1 MARET
6 RALPNPTAWFRLIR
20 DSGQPAAPALPSL
33 KINTKLFAPAPCR
46 ENKKARTKL
55 VRAFR

>member
-20 DSGQPAAPALPSL
+20 DSGQPAAPALPSS
-33 KINTKLFAPAPCR
+33 KINTGLK
-46 ENKKARTKL
+46 RT
-55 VRAFR
+55 RAVPGK